1 MKKTEIVFVLDRST
15 SMHSI
20 AQKAVDGFNAFL
32 KEQQKN
38 PKGKRLTLLQFD
50 NKLEY
55 IYKSKKI
62 SKCIPLVNGE
72 TYVIQGWTA
81 LLDAIGTAVHSVWNA
96 KNVILAVYTDG
107 YENSSQE
114 FTTKNIKKILKRA
127 TKKGWETIFLAA
139 EVDTIY
145 FTHTLNI
152 NPNKVARVRK
162 GDFLN
167 TMTTVSSYTSDYAIS
182 ASPSANMLQADI
194 DDDVSKESGG
204 GNSNK
209 VRAVKIN
216 NPDVTPTNTANAT
229 A

>member
-1 MKKTEIVFVLDRST
+1 LKKTEIVFVLDRST

-32 KEQQKN
+32 KEQQKS

-81 LLDAIGTAVHSVWNA
+81 LLDAIGTAVHSVWHS

-107 YENSSQE
+107 QENSSKE
-114 FTTKNIKKILKRA
+114 FTTKNIKKMLKRA

-139 EVDTIY
+139 EVDTTY
-145 FTHTLNI
+145 FTQVLNV
-152 NPNKVARVRK
+152 NANKVAFVNK
-162 GDFLN
+162 GDMLA
-167 TMTTVSSYTSDYAIS
+167 TMRTVSTYTSNYAS
-182 ASPSANMLQADI
+182 GAGVSANLLQADV
-194 DDDVSKESGG
+194 D
-204 GNSNK
+204 
-209 VRAVKIN
+209 A
-216 NPDVTPTNTANAT
+216 DVTDSTQTL
-229 A
+229 